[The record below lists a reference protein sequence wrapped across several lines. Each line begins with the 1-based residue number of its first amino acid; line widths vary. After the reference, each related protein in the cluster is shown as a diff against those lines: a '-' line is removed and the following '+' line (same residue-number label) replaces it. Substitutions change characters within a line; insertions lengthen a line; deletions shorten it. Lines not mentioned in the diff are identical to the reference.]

1 MRINL
6 ITIGKKMPEWINNG
20 INHYKKQ
27 LPSPYN
33 FTITA
38 IEAQNRKAKNINQIK
53 NVESKMLLKAAS
65 GASILIAF
73 DETGKQQSSQMIA
86 DAMKSWQLEGENVAL
101 LIGGADGLTDECKAK
116 CHQLW
121 GLSKL
126 TMTHSMARLL
136 VVEQIYRGHSLLTSH
151 PYHRE

>member
-6 ITIGKKMPEWINNG
+6 ITIGKKLPEWINAG
-20 INHYKKQ
+20 IEHYKKQ

-33 FTITA
+33 FTLTA
-38 IEAQNRKAKNINQIK
+38 LEAQNRKTKNIDQIK
-53 NVESKMLLKAAS
+53 SLESKMLLKTAS

-73 DETGKQQSSQMIA
+73 DETGKQQSSQAIA
-86 DAMKSWQLEGENVAL
+86 EALKTWQLEGESVAL
-101 LIGGADGLTDECKAK
+101 LIGGADGLTEECKAQ

-136 VVEQIYRGHSLLTSH
+136 VVEQIYRGHSLLTNH

>member
-1 MRINL
+1 
-6 ITIGKKMPEWINNG
+6 MPEWINNG